1 MDRLLKIVG
10 GLEKA
15 IGKAVKI
22 FFSVNVLAMYI
33 LCYELQTKF
42 RDTISEKDGLCL
54 IIGYSVGS

>member
-1 MDRLLKIVG
+1 
-10 GLEKA
+10 
-15 IGKAVKI
+15 
-22 FFSVNVLAMYI
+22 MYI